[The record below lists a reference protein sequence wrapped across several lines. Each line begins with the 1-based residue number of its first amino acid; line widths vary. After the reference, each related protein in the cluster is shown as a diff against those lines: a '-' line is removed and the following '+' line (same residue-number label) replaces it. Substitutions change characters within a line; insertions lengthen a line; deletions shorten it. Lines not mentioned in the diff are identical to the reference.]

1 MSSPTSPRHLTIHA
15 RLLKGC
21 NADCSYCSSWEEDPA
36 VRISPEDFA
45 RALSFVME
53 EIVPV
58 MGCGGQDST
67 VSIQYVGGEILLVP
81 KIELREIVYSARDI
95 LQQHFGTVID
105 GVQSNL
111 IASERKIL
119 DLDSLFAGRIGTS
132 VDGRGSQ
139 RTVAGSADA
148 YRRIFE
154 RSRSILSERRR
165 RNPGA
170 IFVVDAKGIPNLSS
184 EMDAASGKGYPL
196 VLRPVFSGG
205 RDIESASVKDLVDA
219 MCDAF
224 DQWAM
229 RSKVAVEPFMHL
241 LNKRLHAGSVIGGVC
256 PFQRDCAQVS
266 INIEPDGT
274 LYTCLDMA
282 DSKQVP
288 FGNALTG
295 EFDRETWG
303 ALAARRDN
311 IDPRCAR
318 CPFFDA
324 CQGGCMSEAVHHTG
338 SIYGRSDLCAVWT
351 ALFKKMDALV
361 AAHGRVEVS
370 KWIASC
376 AR

>member
-1 MSSPTSPRHLTIHA
+1 MSSGSPKHLTIHA

-21 NADCSYCSSWEEDPA
+21 NADCSYCSSWEQDPA
-36 VRISPEDFA
+36 IRISPEDFA
-45 RALSFVME
+45 KALTFVVD

-58 MGCGGQDST
+58 MGCAGQDST

-81 KIELREIVYSARDI
+81 KLELREIVYSARDI

-119 DLDSLFAGRIGTS
+119 DLDSLFNGRIGTS

-139 RTVAGSADA
+139 RTVAGSPDA

-154 RSRSILSERRR
+154 RSRAILSERRR

-170 IFVVDAKGIPNLSS
+170 IFVVDAKGIPNLPS
-184 EMDAASGKGYPL
+184 EIDSASEKGHPL

-205 RDIESASVKDLVDA
+205 RDIESASVPDLVSA
-219 MCDAF
+219 MVTAF

-229 RSKVAVEPFMHL
+229 HSRVAVEPFMHL
-241 LNKRLHAGSVIGGVC
+241 VNKRLHADTVVGGVC

-282 DSKQVP
+282 DSRQVP
-288 FGNALTG
+288 FGNALRG
-295 EFDRETWG
+295 EFDRQAFET
-303 ALAARRDN
+303 LVARRDN
-311 IDPRCAR
+311 IDPRCVR
-318 CPFFDA
+318 CPYFDA
-324 CQGGCMSEAVHHTG
+324 CQGGCMSEAIHHTG

-351 ALFKKMDALV
+351 ALFERIDALV
-361 AAHGRVEVS
+361 ARQGRTEVS
-370 KWIASC
+370 KWVSSC
-376 AR
+376 VR

>member
-1 MSSPTSPRHLTIHA
+1 MTVALGARHLTIHA

-36 VRISPEDFA
+36 VRISPAAFLQ
-45 RALSFVME
+45 ALTFVME
-53 EIVPV
+53 EVVPA
-58 MGCGGQDST
+58 MGCGGPHST

-81 KIELREIVYSARDI
+81 KAELREIVYGARDI

-119 DLDSLFAGRIGTS
+119 DLDVLFGGRIGTS
-132 VDGRGSQ
+132 VDGRGNQ
-139 RTVAGSADA
+139 RTVGGSADA

-154 RSRSILSERRR
+154 RSRAILAERRQ

-170 IFVVDAKGIPNLSS
+170 IFVVDSQGIPNLPA
-184 EMDAASGKGYPL
+184 EIAASDEKGYPL

-205 RDIESASVKDLVDA
+205 REVESASVPELVDA
-219 MCDAF
+219 MSSAF

-229 RSKVAVEPFMHL
+229 RSSASVEPFMHL
-241 LNKRLHAGSVIGGVC
+241 LNKRLHADAVVGGVC

-266 INIEPDGT
+266 IDMEPDGT

-288 FGNALTG
+288 FGNALKG
-295 EFDRETWG
+295 EFDRVTWS

-311 IDPRCAR
+311 IDPKCAQ
-318 CPFFDA
+318 CPWFDA
-324 CQGGCMSEAVHHTG
+324 CQGGCMSEAIHHTG
-338 SIYGRSDLCAVWT
+338 SIYGRSELCAVWT
-351 ALFKKMDALV
+351 ALFKRIDGLIAH
-361 AAHGRVEVS
+361 HGRAAVS
-370 KWIASC
+370 AWVSSC

>member
-1 MSSPTSPRHLTIHA
+1 MHASSGPRHLTIHA

-36 VRISPEDFA
+36 VRISPEDFS
-45 RALSFVME
+45 RALTFVME
-53 EIVPV
+53 EVVPA
-58 MGCGGQDST
+58 MDCGGQDST

-81 KIELREIVYSARDI
+81 RLELREIVYSARDI
-95 LQQHFGTVID
+95 LQRHFGTVID

-119 DLDSLFAGRIGTS
+119 DLDTLFAGRIGTS

-139 RTVAGSADA
+139 RTVAGSADS

-154 RSRSILSERRR
+154 RSRQILSTRRR

-170 IFVVDAKGIPNLSS
+170 IFVVDEKGIPNLPS
-184 EMDAASGKGYPL
+184 ELHAASDRGYPL

-205 RDIESASVKDLVDA
+205 REIESASVSALTGA
-219 MCDAF
+219 MVSAF

-229 RSKVAVEPFMHL
+229 RSTVSVEPFMHL
-241 LNKRLHAGSVIGGVC
+241 LNKRLNAGSIVGGVC

-266 INIEPDGT
+266 IDIEPDGT

-282 DSKQVP
+282 DSRQVP
-288 FGNALTG
+288 FGNALEG
-295 EFDRETWG
+295 VFDRETW
-303 ALAARRDN
+303 ASLAARRDN

-338 SIYGRSDLCAVWT
+338 SIYGRSDLCEVWT
-351 ALFKKMDALV
+351 ALFLRIDALI
-361 AAHGRVEVS
+361 ASHGRAVVARWVS
-370 KWIASC
+370 SC

>member
-1 MSSPTSPRHLTIHA
+1 MQSLSSPRHLTIHA

-36 VRISPEDFA
+36 VRISPSDFA
-45 RALSFVME
+45 KALEFVMQE
-53 EIVPV
+53 VVPV
-58 MGCGGQDST
+58 LGCGGQDST

-81 KIELREIVYSARDI
+81 RLELREIVYSARDI
-95 LQQHFGTVID
+95 LSQHFGTVID

-111 IASERKIL
+111 IASERRIL
-119 DLDSLFAGRIGTS
+119 DLDNLFAGRIGTS

-139 RTVAGSADA
+139 RTVAGSAEA

-154 RSRSILSERRR
+154 RSRAILAERRR

-170 IFVVDAKGIPNLSS
+170 IFVLDLKGIANLPS
-184 EMDAASGKGYPL
+184 EIEAASERGYPL
-196 VLRPVFSGG
+196 VLRPVFDGG
-205 RDIESASVKDLVDA
+205 RDVESASVEDLVSA
-219 MCDAF
+219 MGRAF
-224 DQWAM
+224 DMWAM
-229 RSKVAVEPFMHL
+229 RSTVAVEPFMHL
-241 LNKRLHAGSVIGGVC
+241 LNKRLHSGAVVGGVC

-288 FGNALTG
+288 FGNALSG
-295 EFDRETWG
+295 IFDRETWS

-351 ALFKKMDALV
+351 DLFKRIDLLIDT
-361 AAHGRVEVS
+361 HGRAAVS
-370 KWIASC
+370 RWIASC

>member
-1 MSSPTSPRHLTIHA
+1 MPSLPSPRHLTIHA

-21 NADCSYCSSWEEDPA
+21 NADCSYCSSWEADPA
-36 VRISPEDFA
+36 VRMSPEDLA

-53 EIVPV
+53 AIVPV
-58 MGCGGQDST
+58 MVCAGQDST

-81 KIELREIVYSARDI
+81 KLELREIVYSAREI

-119 DLDSLFAGRIGTS
+119 DLDSLFNGRIGTS

-139 RTVAGSADA
+139 RTVSGSPDA

-154 RSRSILSERRR
+154 RSRAILSQRRR

-170 IFVVDAKGIPNLSS
+170 IFVVDSKGIPNLPS
-184 EMDAASGKGYPL
+184 ELDAASDRGHPL

-205 RDIESASVKDLVDA
+205 RDIESASVSDLIDCMVSG
-219 MCDAF
+219 F
-224 DQWAM
+224 DRWAM
-229 RSKVAVEPFMHL
+229 TSRVAVEPFMHL
-241 LNKRLHAGSVIGGVC
+241 LNKRLYSGSVVGGVC
-256 PFQRDCAQVS
+256 PFQRHCAQVS
-266 INIEPDGT
+266 INIEPDGG

-282 DSKQVP
+282 DSRQVP
-288 FGNALTG
+288 FGNALKG
-295 EFDRETWG
+295 EFDKETWA

-324 CQGGCMSEAVHHTG
+324 CQGGCMSEAIHHTG
-338 SIYGRSDLCAVWT
+338 SIYGRLDLCAVWT
-351 ALFKKMDALV
+351 ALFKRIDTLV
-361 AAHGRVEVS
+361 ATHGRAEVA
-370 KWIASC
+370 KWVSTC

>member
-1 MSSPTSPRHLTIHA
+1 MTPAAARHLTIHA

-45 RALSFVME
+45 KALTFVMDE
-53 EIVPV
+53 VVPA
-58 MGCGGQDST
+58 MGCGGPTST

-81 KIELREIVYSARDI
+81 RLELREIVYSARDI

-139 RTVAGSADA
+139 RTIAGSADA
-148 YRRIFE
+148 YRRIFD
-154 RSRSILSERRR
+154 RSRAILSERRR

-170 IFVVDAKGIPNLSS
+170 IFVVDRRGIPNLPA
-184 EMDAASGKGYPL
+184 EMQAAHDRGYPL

-205 RDIESASVKDLVDA
+205 KEIESASVAELA
-219 MCDAF
+219 QALALAF
-224 DQWAM
+224 DGWAM
-229 RSKVAVEPFMHL
+229 KSSVAVEPFMHL
-241 LNKRLHAGSVIGGVC
+241 LNKRLFAGSVLGGVC

-266 INIEPDGT
+266 IDIEPDGT

-288 FGNALTG
+288 FGNALSG
-295 EFDRETWG
+295 EFDRVTWE

-311 IDPRCAR
+311 IDPRCAA
-318 CPFFDA
+318 CPWFDA

-338 SIYGRSDLCAVWT
+338 SIYGRSDLCWVWT
-351 ALFKKMDALV
+351 VLFRRIDALI
-361 AAHGRVEVS
+361 AEHGRASVTE
-370 KWIASC
+370 WISSC

>member
-1 MSSPTSPRHLTIHA
+1 MTLARSARHLTIHA

-36 VRISPEDFA
+36 IRIAPEDFLKA
-45 RALSFVME
+45 IKFIVDE
-53 EIVPV
+53 VVPV
-58 MGCGGQDST
+58 MGCGGAGST
-67 VSIQYVGGEILLVP
+67 VSVQYVGGEILLVP
-81 KIELREIVYSARDI
+81 KAELREIVYGTRDI
-95 LQQHFGTVID
+95 LQGHFGTVID

-111 IASERKIL
+111 IASERRIL
-119 DLDSLFAGRIGTS
+119 DLDTLFGGHIGTS
-132 VDGRGSQ
+132 VDGKGSQ

-154 RSRSILSERRR
+154 RSRAILSTRRH

-170 IFVVDAKGIPNLSS
+170 IFVVDKHGIPNLSD
-184 EMDAASGKGYPL
+184 EIRAANAKNYPL

-205 RDIESASVKDLVDA
+205 RDVDSATVPELVAA
-219 MCDAF
+219 MTTAF
-224 DQWAM
+224 DQWVMQSSA
-229 RSKVAVEPFMHL
+229 SVEPFMHL
-241 LNKRLHAGSVIGGVC
+241 LNKRLYAQSVVGGVC

-288 FGNALTG
+288 FGNALMG
-295 EFDRETWG
+295 VFERETWA

-311 IDPRCAR
+311 IDPKCQS
-318 CPFFDA
+318 CPWFEA
-324 CQGGCMSEAVHHTG
+324 CQGGCMSEAIHHTG

-351 ALFKKMDALV
+351 ALFKRIDAAIDL
-361 AAHGRVEVS
+361 HGRQEVARWVS
-370 KWIASC
+370 SC

>member
-1 MSSPTSPRHLTIHA
+1 MHAAPGPRHLTIHA

-21 NADCSYCSSWEEDPA
+21 NADCTYCSSWEEDPA
-36 VRISPEDFA
+36 VRISPEDFS
-45 RALSFVME
+45 RALTFVME
-53 EIVPV
+53 EVVPA

-81 KIELREIVYSARDI
+81 KLELREIVYSARDI
-95 LQQHFGTVID
+95 LQRHFGTVID

-132 VDGRGSQ
+132 VDGRGTQ

-154 RSRSILSERRR
+154 RSRQILSTRRR

-170 IFVVDAKGIPNLSS
+170 IFVVDEKGIPNLPS
-184 EMDAASGKGYPL
+184 ELSAASDRGHPL

-205 RDIESASVKDLVDA
+205 REIESASVSVLTEA
-219 MCDAF
+219 MVSAF

-229 RSKVAVEPFMHL
+229 RSTVSVEPFMHL

-266 INIEPDGT
+266 IDIEPDGT

-282 DSKQVP
+282 DSGQVP
-288 FGNALTG
+288 FGNALEG
-295 EFDRETWG
+295 VFDRETW
-303 ALAARRDN
+303 ASLAARRDN

-338 SIYGRSDLCAVWT
+338 SIYGRSDLCEVWT
-351 ALFKKMDALV
+351 ALFLRIDALI
-361 AAHGRVEVS
+361 ASHGRADVARWVS
-370 KWIASC
+370 SC